1 MDKESE
7 FFTVEEIARKL
18 RVVPETVRRYT
29 RTGELR
35 AVKLGGRILR
45 IDSKDF
51 GDFVEKMK
59 ERSQKGK

>member
-35 AVKLGGRILR
+35 AIKLGGKFIRIAQ
-45 IDSKDF
+45 KDF
-51 GDFVEKMK
+51 EDFIEKLK
-59 ERSQKGK
+59 TKPQKDK